1 MQSNPYSSPI
11 KRESLERVPRRLSGL
26 TILSG
31 LVGCYGVGFG
41 AFLILVG
48 TYFGPSLF
56 FAAAAHIL
64 FGFAFLASAVGIN
77 ANKTAAHWA
86 IMALSLM
93 LVFASVLKIFA
104 SIADH
109 DNGATILWGV
119 VFAFFMAIAVCVLR
133 RILSLKGISNP
144 ADRHGRIAEQDT
156 ESELPKT
163 GF

>member
-11 KRESLERVPRRLSGL
+11 NRESLERVPRRLSGL

-31 LVGCYGVGFG
+31 IVGCYGVGFG

-48 TYFGPSLF
+48 SYFGPSVL

-64 FGFAFLASAVGIN
+64 FGFAFLASAVGLN

-86 IMALSLM
+86 IMALSLI
-93 LVFASVLKIFA
+93 LVFASVLKVFA

-109 DNGATILWGV
+109 DDGATILWAI

-133 RILSLKGISNP
+133 CTLSLNGESTP
-144 ADRHGRIAEQDT
+144 ADRHGRIAEQDA
-156 ESELPKT
+156 EPELPKT